1 LRESYP
7 SIRRTS
13 PTGATT
19 RKNIK
24 VKTILETTDPS
35 KCEKP
40 SQMTATYLKKRGIAI
55 VNIRRIMAIL
65 IRLKSWLNTP
75 MRRIIKTTP
84 GPDPSIYLLRI
95 FFSFLFKRPQGKNV
109 IHCVSVS
116 TLIYFFLVK
125 M

>member
-75 MRRIIKTTP
+75 MRRIIKTTAIP
-84 GPDPSIYLLRI
+84 
-95 FFSFLFKRPQGKNV
+95 
-109 IHCVSVS
+109 VSRA
-116 TLIYFFLVK
+116 
-125 M
+125 